1 VKLTSVLYDYAG
13 TVQNGA
19 SCLALLG

>member
-1 VKLTSVLYDYAG
+1 MKPCWYDYAG

-19 SCLALLG
+19 SCLVL